1 MNTPK
6 VTVDVVEHIAEANE
20 DEDVEDNDS
29 LLGAPVEKINP
40 LGHEVT
46 LLSCVMLNLGQMLGS
61 GIFSVPGVILNSVG
75 SIGLFFLAW
84 ILAPVFAYAGLSM
97 YTELA
102 SMFPDRSGAEVV
114 YLEQAY
120 PRPKF
125 LVPVSFAVTT
135 VLLSFSATNSI
146 VFAQYFMSLFNIQP
160 TAFRQT
166 SIALVVATFAVAV
179 VAISTKWSLR
189 AVNAMSGIK
198 VLSQVFVA
206 AAGLA
211 VLAGITRVK
220 DPWSNFKDP
229 WAESSSNGNALATA
243 FVKTHYA
250 FVGWSNAFNVL
261 GEVRSDPVRTV
272 RNSGRIG
279 LALVSTLFL
288 LTNVAYV
295 AAIPKDDIK
304 QSGQLVGALFFQR
317 IFGESWAAKLL
328 PVMVTFSCLGNITVG
343 QARVIREVARQGLL
357 PWPEFFASTRPF
369 GTPLGPVLL
378 KYSLTVLVIIALP
391 AADAYNFL
399 LDLASYP
406 HLFFSLA
413 TAFGVWILRKR
424 LATHKSL
431 DRRFRASNISVSLFI
446 FSCIFLII
454 MPWVP
459 PEDGRAD
466 VSFWY
471 ATYCVVGIALLV
483 ACAFYYYI
491 WIMLIPRWGGYEIV
505 EEIEEL
511 EGGARLARLV
521 RKYPSDT
528 SSPENASPERV
539 PLLN

>member
-1 MNTPK
+1 MSTPK
-6 VTVDVVEHIAEANE
+6 MTVDVVEHIAEANE
-20 DEDVEDNDS
+20 DEDVDDNGP
-29 LLGAPVEKINP
+29 LLGAPVEK
-40 LGHEVT
+40 VKSVS
-46 LLSCVMLNLGQMLGS
+46 LS
-61 GIFSVPGVILNSVG
+61 IGVDITG

-146 VFAQYFMSLFNIQP
+146 VFAQYFMSLFNIQS

-166 SIALVVATFAVAV
+166 AIALAVATFAVAV

-198 VLSQVFVA
+198 VISQVFVA

-211 VLAGITRVK
+211 VLAGITRIK

-229 WAESSSNGNALATA
+229 WAESSLNGNALATA
-243 FVKTHYA
+243 FVKTHFA

-261 GEVRSDPVRTV
+261 GEVKSDPVRTV
-272 RNSGRIG
+272 RNSGRIA

-328 PVMVTFSCLGNITVG
+328 PVMVTFSCLGNIIAVTVG

-391 AADAYNFL
+391 AADAFNFL

-431 DRRFRASNISVSLFI
+431 DRRFRASNVSVSLSI
-446 FSCIFLII
+446 FSCVFLVI

-471 ATYCVVGIALLV
+471 ATYCVVGIAILA
-483 ACAFYYYI
+483 ACTFYYYV
-491 WIMLIPRWGGYEIV
+491 WIVLIPRWGGYEIV

-521 RKYPSDT
+521 RKYPSDAST
-528 SSPENASPERV
+528 PGSVSPERV
-539 PLLN
+539 ALLN